1 MLICIDL
8 SALYF
13 TIRKLGI
20 TVNYEKLTDWLS
32 SDCFE
37 SLYSGDTLD
46 KPVELHA
53 FTVADPKNTSQ
64 TKFLDRLK
72 ALGYT
77 LHVYS
82 FTTKPCFSIEMAV
95 LAALSDH
102 DKQVFMTNDDSLMR
116 SFSLLSAAGK
126 DPALCFFS
134 EALHGNWTP
143 KILSREV
150 RFTDLSDPTVR
161 AKVSS

>member
-1 MLICIDL
+1 MLVCIDL

-20 TVNYEKLTDWLS
+20 TVNYEKLTSWINDHCEEKL
-32 SDCFE
+32 FGVN
-37 SLYSGDTLD
+37 SGE
-46 KPVELHA
+46 KVELHA

-64 TKFLDRLK
+64 TKFLERLK
-72 ALGYT
+72 ALGYN

-95 LAALSDH
+95 TAALSE
-102 DKQVFMTNDDSLMR
+102 KNRTVFMTNDDALMR
-116 SFSLLSAAGK
+116 SFGLLAEAGK
-126 DPALCFFS
+126 NPALCFFS

-150 RFTDLSDPTVR
+150 RFTDLSDPAVK

>member
-1 MLICIDL
+1 MLVCIDL

-20 TVNYEKLTDWLS
+20 TVNYEKLTSWVMAHCEERLFGD
-32 SDCFE
+32 
-37 SLYSGDTLD
+37 SG
-46 KPVELHA
+46 KENIELHA

-64 TKFLDRLK
+64 TKFLERLRT
-72 ALGYT
+72 LGYD

-95 LAALSDH
+95 SAALSD
-102 DKQVFMTNDDSLMR
+102 KKRVVFMTNDDALMR
-116 SFSLLSAAGK
+116 SFELLTEAGK
-126 DPALCFFS
+126 EPGLCFFS

-150 RFTDLSDPTVR
+150 RFADLSDPSV
-161 AKVSS
+161 KSQVSS

>member
-1 MLICIDL
+1 MLVCIDL

-20 TVNYEKLTDWLS
+20 TVNYEKLTAWIKSQCEERLFGEGS
-32 SDCFE
+32 E
-37 SLYSGDTLD
+37 GTI
-46 KPVELHA
+46 ELHA
-53 FTVADPKNTSQ
+53 FTVADAKNTSQ
-64 TKFLDRLK
+64 TKFLERLK
-72 ALGYT
+72 ALGYE

-95 LAALSDH
+95 SAALSD
-102 DKQVFMTNDDSLMR
+102 KKRVVFMTNDDALMR
-116 SFSLLSAAGK
+116 SFGLLESSGK
-126 DPALCFFS
+126 EPALCFFS

-150 RFTDLSDPTVR
+150 RFTDLSDPAVKS
-161 AKVSS
+161 KVSS

>member
-1 MLICIDL
+1 MLVCIDL

-20 TVNYEKLTDWLS
+20 TVNYEKLTSWLKSECSEKLYGDNS
-32 SDCFE
+32 SE
-37 SLYSGDTLD
+37 A
-46 KPVELHA
+46 VELHA

-64 TKFLDRLK
+64 TKFLDRL
-72 ALGYT
+72 ASLGFQM
-77 LHVYS
+77 HVYS

-95 LAALSDH
+95 TAALSDKE
-102 DKQVFMTNDDSLMR
+102 KQVFMTNDDALMR
-116 SFSLLSAAGK
+116 SFGLLKGAGK

-150 RFTDLSDPTVR
+150 KFTDLSDPTVR
-161 AKVSS
+161 SKVSS

>member
-1 MLICIDL
+1 MLVCIDL

-20 TVNYEKLTDWLS
+20 TVNYEKLTSWVKTQCEARLFGEAS
-32 SDCFE
+32 E
-37 SLYSGDTLD
+37 EEI
-46 KPVELHA
+46 ELHA
-53 FTVADPKNTSQ
+53 FTVADAKNTSQ

-72 ALGYT
+72 ALGYD

-95 LAALSDH
+95 TAALSP
-102 DKQVFMTNDDSLMR
+102 KKRVVFMTNDDALMR
-116 SFSLLSAAGK
+116 SFGLLSGAGK
-126 DPALCFFS
+126 EPGLCFFS

-150 RFTDLSDPTVR
+150 QFTDLSDPVVK
-161 AKVSS
+161 AVVSS